1 MNKKK
6 LQYIFILCSLLVTK
20 NIFAQKI
27 NYQGVYSE
35 ANTSS
40 ISLTLIVNEIFIL
53 SKSLSDDGLQSNILL
68 QGSVTYKDGHLNC
81 INFEDK
87 KIYKLKIINE
97 EKIINVN
104 MPYFPQDTL
113 YIIRKRLPNKTNARY
128 FGSWKN
134 RNKNGYW
141 LFIPNGADRYYKLY
155 KDGKFIESGIS
166 KVINK

>member
-1 MNKKK
+1 MNNKISK
-6 LQYIFILCSLLVTK
+6 YIFIVCFLLITK
-20 NIFAQKI
+20 NIAAQKS

-40 ISLTLIVNEIFIL
+40 VSLNLMENLTFML
-53 SKSLSDDGLQSNILL
+53 SRSLRDDGLQSDILL
-68 QGSVTYKDGHLNC
+68 QGSMTYKDGYLNC
-81 INFEDK
+81 INIKDQK
-87 KIYKLKIINE
+87 TYKLKIINE
-97 EKIINVN
+97 EKILNIN
-104 MPYFPQDTL
+104 MPYIYQDTL

-166 KVINK
+166 KDNN